1 MKVVELVKRTWCPP
15 ENRAGPEEVTPRSEA
30 RAEAHAKASDLLAE
44 STVAHLKHRFAVS
57 ALPTAASSGA
67 AAADGAKARRE
78 PELELRPVHEIRSA
92 ILTSSA
98 AAAAE
103 PASTTGSGA
112 GELHA
117 NILEMSA
124 AMMAIQEKR
133 RPWQLAV
140 VDRVHTV
147 VGLLWP
153 VASPSAP
160 HGAWVEMYGSLATGL
175 DTPSSDIDLVV
186 RGVVIE
192 ACWGE
197 DAQAHHQL
205 ASALQLEGWDEI
217 KVIENTGVPVIK
229 VTSGGGLISVDIS
242 FDGPAHRGLNT
253 ATFVSYLV
261 TVHDGLHPL
270 TLVLKQLLVERGLND
285 PYSGGLSS
293 FGLVLLI
300 AFVLHQR
307 RQRNG
312 DGAENLGEALEEFLR
327 FFGDEF
333 DAERQGISIQKWQ
346 VFPLP
351 TSLPAD
357 DDGGI
362 SAPARDP
369 LTIEDPTNPSNNVGR
384 SCFGVTALQSVFSA
398 AHRAV
403 VAKGC
408 GTADEDCSVLGH
420 MFGTKNHMKVVELV
434 KRTWCPPEHA
444 PLEPQPAAAAASD
457 AAMKT
462 AETEVVLAL
471 REDLAK
477 ALSERGE
484 WERRARAAESAVAEL
499 SARLAAVD
507 KPASAEF
514 RAKHWSVLAE
524 KMGRGQR
531 SLRRPLLAPDA

>member
-1 MKVVELVKRTWCPP
+1 M
-15 ENRAGPEEVTPRSEA
+15 
-30 RAEAHAKASDLLAE
+30 AKIQRLSPAVLAE
-44 STVAHLKHRFAVS
+44 LHDDVAEMAQSL
-57 ALPTAASSGA
+57 TAI
-67 AAADGAKARRE
+67 E
-78 PELELRPVHEIRSA
+78 
-92 ILTSSA
+92 
-98 AAAAE
+98 
-103 PASTTGSGA
+103 
-112 GELHA
+112 
-117 NILEMSA
+117 
-124 AMMAIQEKR
+124 EKR
-133 RPWQLAV
+133 RPWTEGVVEMVRSEVQKLFAAAGQSQGRLETVGSISTQLSVPKSGVDV
-140 VDRVHTV
+140 VLCLGEPSV
-147 VGLLWP
+147 VTSCAP
-153 VASPSAP
+153 QQHRKTADTASELARRLARAP
-160 HGAWVEMYGSLATGL
+160 WVEKVELDQSPAARVPEVRIICANSAITVSVLFDCSAGPGEAGRVLAT
-175 DTPSSDIDLVV
+175 TKCMA
-186 RGVVIE
+186 E
-192 ACWGE
+192 
-197 DAQAHHQL
+197 L
-205 ASALQLEGWDEI
+205 ATAYPAL
-217 KVIENTGVPVIK
+217 
-229 VTSGGGLISVDIS
+229 
-242 FDGPAHRGLNT
+242 R
-253 ATFVSYLV
+253 
-261 TVHDGLHPL
+261 PL

-408 GTADEDCSVLGH
+408 GTADEDCSILGH

-462 AETEVVLAL
+462 AEGQSAETEEVLAL
-471 REDLAK
+471 REDLAT

>member
-30 RAEAHAKASDLLAE
+30 RAEAHAKASGLLAE

-57 ALPTAASSGA
+57 ALPSAASGGA
-67 AAADGAKARRE
+67 ALDGAKARRE

-92 ILTSSA
+92 ILTSS

-192 ACWGE
+192 RCYGE
-197 DAQAHHQL
+197 GAQAHHQL

-270 TLVLKQLLVERGLND
+270 ALVLKQLLVERGLND

-312 DGAENLGEALEEFLR
+312 SDGAENLGEALEEFLR

-369 LTIEDPTNPSNNVGR
+369 LTIEDPTNIFNNVGR
-384 SCFGVTALQSVFSA
+384 LCSGVGALQRVFSEA
-398 AHRAV
+398 LRAV
-403 VAKGC
+403 VTAQGSKG
-408 GTADEDCSVLGH
+408 GSVLGR
-420 MFGTKNHMKVVELV
+420 MFGQGSHHMKVVELV

-444 PLEPQPAAAAASD
+444 PLEPPPAAAAASD

-462 AETEVVLAL
+462 ATEEVQAL

-477 ALSERGE
+477 ALSDGAE
-484 WERRARAAESAVAEL
+484 WERRARAAENAVAEL

-507 KPASAEF
+507 KPASADL